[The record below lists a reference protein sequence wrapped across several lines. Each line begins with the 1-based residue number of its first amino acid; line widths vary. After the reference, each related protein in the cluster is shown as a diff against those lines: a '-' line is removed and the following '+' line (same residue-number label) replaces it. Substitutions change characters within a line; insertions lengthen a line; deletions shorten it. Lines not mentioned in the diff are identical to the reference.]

1 MEKTIL
7 TNMCMIYN
15 GTKVVV
21 QDRVGNNWTGI
32 AFPGGHVEDK
42 ESFTDAVIR
51 EIYEETGL
59 TISHPKLCGIK
70 NWFRNDGTRYI
81 VLLYKT
87 DEFSGTLKDS
97 DEGEVFWAEL
107 SELKS
112 KNLASGM
119 TELIDCYTHED
130 ISELYYVLD
139 GTEHRCVIK

>member
-1 MEKTIL
+1 MAKTIL
-7 TNMCMIYN
+7 TNMCMIYD

-21 QDRVGNNWTGI
+21 QDRVGDNWTGI

-59 TISHPKLCGIK
+59 AISHPKLCGIK
-70 NWFRNDGTRYI
+70 NWFRDDGTRYI

-97 DEGEVFWAEL
+97 AEGKVFWAEL

-112 KNLASGM
+112 MNLASGM

-139 GTEHRCVIK
+139 GTEHRCIIK

>member
-1 MEKTIL
+1 
-7 TNMCMIYN
+7 MCMIYN

-21 QDRVGNNWTGI
+21 QDRVGDNWTGI

-70 NWFRNDGTRYI
+70 NWFRDDGTRYI

-112 KNLASGM
+112 MNLASGM
-119 TELIDCYTHED
+119 TELIDCYTNED

>member
-15 GTKVVV
+15 GTRVVV
-21 QDRVGNNWTGI
+21 QDRVGDNWTGI

-70 NWFRNDGTRYI
+70 NWFRDDGTRYI

-112 KNLASGM
+112 MDLASGM

-130 ISELYYVLD
+130 ISELYYVFD

>member
-21 QDRVGNNWTGI
+21 QDRVGDNWTGI

-70 NWFRNDGTRYI
+70 NWFRDDGTRYI

-87 DEFSGTLKDS
+87 DEFSGMLNDS

-112 KNLASGM
+112 MDLASGM

>member
-21 QDRVGNNWTGI
+21 QDRVGDNWTGI

-70 NWFRNDGTRYI
+70 NWFRDDGTRYI

-97 DEGEVFWAEL
+97 AEGKVFWAEL

-112 KNLASGM
+112 MNLASGM

>member
-1 MEKTIL
+1 
-7 TNMCMIYN
+7 MCMIYD

-21 QDRVGNNWTGI
+21 QDRVGDNWTGI

-97 DEGEVFWAEL
+97 DEGKVFWAEL

-112 KNLASGM
+112 MDLASGM

>member
-15 GTKVVV
+15 GTRVVV
-21 QDRVGNNWTGI
+21 QDRVGDNWTGI

-97 DEGEVFWAEL
+97 DEGKVFWAEL

-112 KNLASGM
+112 MDFASGM

>member
-15 GTKVVV
+15 GTRVVV
-21 QDRVGNNWTGI
+21 QDRVGDNWTGI

-70 NWFRNDGTRYI
+70 NWFRDDGTRYI

-97 DEGEVFWAEL
+97 AEGEVFWAEL
-107 SELKS
+107 SEFKS
-112 KNLASGM
+112 MDLASGM

-139 GTEHRCVIK
+139 GTDHRL

>member
-7 TNMCMIYN
+7 TNMCMIYD

-21 QDRVGNNWTGI
+21 QDRVGDNWTGI

-59 TISHPKLCGIK
+59 TIGHPKLCGIK
-70 NWFRNDGTRYI
+70 NWFREDGTRYI

-87 DEFSGTLKDS
+87 DEFSGMLKDS
-97 DEGEVFWAEL
+97 DEGKVFWTEL
-107 SELKS
+107 SELES
-112 KNLASGM
+112 MNLASGM
-119 TELIDCYTHED
+119 SELIECYRNDD
-130 ISELYYVLD
+130 ISELYYVKRGD
-139 GTEHRCVIK
+139 EHECIIK

>member
-1 MEKTIL
+1 
-7 TNMCMIYN
+7 MCMIYN
-15 GTKVVV
+15 GTRVVV
-21 QDRVGNNWTGI
+21 QDRVGDNWTGI

-70 NWFRNDGTRYI
+70 NWFRDDGTRYI

-97 DEGEVFWAEL
+97 AEGEVFWAEL
-107 SELKS
+107 SEFKS
-112 KNLASGM
+112 MDLASGM

-139 GTEHRCVIK
+139 GTDHRCVIK

>member
-15 GTKVVV
+15 GTRVVV
-21 QDRVGNNWTGI
+21 QDRVGDNWTGI

-70 NWFRNDGTRYI
+70 NWFRDDGTRYI

-97 DEGEVFWAEL
+97 AEGEVFWAEL
-107 SELKS
+107 SEFKS
-112 KNLASGM
+112 MDLASGM

-139 GTEHRCVIK
+139 GTDHRCVIK

>member
-21 QDRVGNNWTGI
+21 QDRVGDNWTGI

-70 NWFRNDGTRYI
+70 NWFRDDGTRYI

-97 DEGEVFWAEL
+97 AEGKVFWAEL

-112 KNLASGM
+112 MDLASGM

-130 ISELYYVLD
+130 ISELYYVFD
-139 GTEHRCVIK
+139 GTEHRCIIK

>member
-1 MEKTIL
+1 
-7 TNMCMIYN
+7 MCMIYN

-21 QDRVGNNWTGI
+21 QDRVGDNWTGI

-70 NWFRNDGTRYI
+70 NWFRDDGTRYI

-87 DEFSGTLKDS
+87 DEFSGTLNDS
-97 DEGEVFWAEL
+97 DEGKVFWAEL

-112 KNLASGM
+112 MDLASGM

-130 ISELYYVLD
+130 ISELYYVFD

>member
-7 TNMCMIYN
+7 TNMCMIYD

-21 QDRVGNNWTGI
+21 QDRVGDNWTGI

-59 TISHPKLCGIK
+59 TIGHPKLCGIK
-70 NWFRNDGTRYI
+70 NWFREDGTRYI

-87 DEFSGTLKDS
+87 NEFSGMLKDS
-97 DEGEVFWAEL
+97 DEGKVFWTEL
-107 SELKS
+107 SELES
-112 KNLASGM
+112 MNLASGM
-119 TELIDCYTHED
+119 PELIECYRNDDT
-130 ISELYYVLD
+130 SELYYVKRGD
-139 GTEHRCVIK
+139 EHECIIK